1 MSIKYRVCTPSNY
14 NDIVEEFDSFEEA
27 KRVAKQGYGD
37 VEVILY
43 LVQDNRQLDISEDLQ
58 ALRDTYVNNF

>member
-43 LVQDNRQLDISEDLQ
+43 LVQDNQQLDISKELQTLKDL
-58 ALRDTYVNNF
+58 YVTN

>member
-43 LVQDNRQLDISEDLQ
+43 LVQDNRQLDISKELQTFKDL
-58 ALRDTYVNNF
+58 YVTN

>member
-1 MSIKYRVCTPSNY
+1 MSVKYRVCTPSNY

-43 LVQDNRQLDISEDLQ
+43 LVQNNQQLDISKELQTLKDL
-58 ALRDTYVNNF
+58 YVTN

>member
-1 MSIKYRVCTPSNY
+1 MSVKYRVCTPSNY

-43 LVQDNRQLDISEDLQ
+43 LVQDNRQLDISKELQTLKDL
-58 ALRDTYVNNF
+58 YVIN

>member
-1 MSIKYRVCTPSNY
+1 MSVKYRVCTPSNY

-43 LVQDNRQLDISEDLQ
+43 LVRDNRQLDISKELQILKDL
-58 ALRDTYVNNF
+58 YVTN

>member
-1 MSIKYRVCTPSNY
+1 MSVKYRVCTPSNY

-37 VEVILY
+37 VEVVLY
-43 LVQDNRQLDISEDLQ
+43 LVQNNQQLDISKELQTLKDL
-58 ALRDTYVNNF
+58 YVIN

>member
-1 MSIKYRVCTPSNY
+1 MSVKYRVCTPSNY

-37 VEVILY
+37 VEAILY
-43 LVQDNRQLDISEDLQ
+43 LVQDNRQLDISKELQTLKDL
-58 ALRDTYVNNF
+58 YVTN

>member
-1 MSIKYRVCTPSNY
+1 MSVKYRVCIPSNY

-37 VEVILY
+37 VEAILY
-43 LVQDNRQLDISEDLQ
+43 LVQDNRQLDISKELQTLKDL
-58 ALRDTYVNNF
+58 YVTN

>member
-27 KRVAKQGYGD
+27 KRAAKQGYGD

-43 LVQDNRQLDISEDLQ
+43 LVQDNRQLDISKELQTLKDL
-58 ALRDTYVNNF
+58 YVNNF

>member
-1 MSIKYRVCTPSNY
+1 MSVKYRVCTPSNH

-37 VEVILY
+37 VKVILH
-43 LVQDNRQLDISEDLQ
+43 LVQDNRQLDISKELQTLKDL
-58 ALRDTYVNNF
+58 YVTN